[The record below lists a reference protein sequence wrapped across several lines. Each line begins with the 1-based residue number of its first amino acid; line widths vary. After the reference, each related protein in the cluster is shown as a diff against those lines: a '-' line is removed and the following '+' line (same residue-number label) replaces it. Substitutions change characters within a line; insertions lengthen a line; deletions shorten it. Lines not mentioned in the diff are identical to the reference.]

1 MGTII
6 PWEHGKHMVKHGL
19 KKTWEHPSWENM
31 EDWMGIELTTEL
43 IAPSLQ
49 GTTPLEEF
57 GDDLFELLPFY
68 NAATRHSRCFCC
80 CLIMV

>member
-1 MGTII
+1 
-6 PWEHGKHMVKHGL
+6 
-19 KKTWEHPSWENM
+19 M